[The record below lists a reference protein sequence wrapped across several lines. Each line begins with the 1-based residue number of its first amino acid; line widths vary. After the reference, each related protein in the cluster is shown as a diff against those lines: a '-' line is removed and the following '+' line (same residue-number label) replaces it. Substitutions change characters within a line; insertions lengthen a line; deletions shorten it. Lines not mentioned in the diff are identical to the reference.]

1 MAPPGRPYPGTLWN
15 HQQRVRGAGPIPATL
30 ARGSSPPEPV
40 RPRGGPWQGSPRVR
54 RGSCPVL
61 PPDEREDKVGPARQ
75 ARIGVSRLGKA
86 GHGKAWHGLAGRG
99 GAGYG
104 RRGKAR
110 RVVAGPGKVRLGRR
124 GEALQGSGW

>member
-61 PPDEREDKVGPARQ
+61 PPDEREEKVGPARQ
-75 ARIGVSRLGKA
+75 ARIGVARLGKA
-86 GHGKAWHGLAGRG
+86 GHGVAGHGEAQPGRLGGERPGGARYGKAGR
-99 GAGYG
+99 
-104 RRGKAR
+104 RR
-110 RVVAGPGKVRLGRR
+110 PG
-124 GEALQGSGW
+124 